1 MQIDWLDF
9 ALTTFEMSEH
19 EKTIFQ
25 KERAQAAKKS
35 DEVLLSGG
43 GFSYDSFD
51 KKFFQSKP
59 ELQLHNPTKKVCFF
73 AKILTMIIIK
83 NVLGEKANEF

>member
-9 ALTTFEMSEH
+9 ALTTFEMGDQ
-19 EKTIFQ
+19 EKTIFK
-25 KERAQAAKKS
+25 KERAQAARKS

-51 KKFFQSKP
+51 KKFLQSKP
-59 ELQLHNPTKKVCFF
+59 DLLLHNPTKKVCYF
-73 AKILTMIIIK
+73 A
-83 NVLGEKANEF
+83 